1 MTHVATVMAPR
12 EALSIGEGEITAF
25 ALAVSR
31 LGGKPLDHA
40 WLSED
45 QVFDFYFEDENPRS
59 EALLEAAGL
68 SGQAIDC
75 IIQNVETRAKK
86 LFVADM
92 DSTIIAQECIDEI
105 AKEFGLGEKIAPI
118 TEAAMLGKL
127 DFQDALK
134 ERVALLKGLPKE
146 GLQKILE
153 TRIHFNPGAQTLIA
167 TLKTM
172 GVKTALVSGGFTFF
186 TGPLGKTLGF
196 DLVKSNHLE
205 FEDGVLTGK
214 VADPI
219 VDGET
224 KKAFLI
230 EISKKNGFQQN
241 QTLALGDGANDIPM
255 FEAAGLSLA
264 YHGKPAAQKAASGNL
279 RHFDLTGV
287 LFALGIPESQF
298 QS

>member
-12 EALSIGEGEITAF
+12 EALSIGAREITAF
-25 ALAVSR
+25 ALAISR
-31 LGGKPLDHA
+31 LGGKPLDHV

-45 QVFDFYFEDENPRS
+45 QVFDFYFDNENPGS

-68 SGQAIDC
+68 SAEPIDC
-75 IIQNVETRAKK
+75 IIQTAETRAKK

-92 DSTIIAQECIDEI
+92 DSTMIAQECIDEI
-105 AKEFGLGEKIAPI
+105 AAELDLKEKIAPI
-118 TEAAMLGKL
+118 TEAAMQGKL

-134 ERVALLKGLPKE
+134 ERVALLKGLPKKD
-146 GLQKILE
+146 LQRVLD
-153 TRIHFNPGAQTLIA
+153 TRIHFNPGAKTLIA

-172 GVKTALVSGGFTFF
+172 GLKTALVSGGFTFF
-186 TGPLGKTLGF
+186 TRPLGKTLGF

-205 FEDGVLTGK
+205 FENGALTGK
-214 VADPI
+214 VTGPI

-224 KKAFLI
+224 KKAFLV
-230 EISKKNGFQQN
+230 EISKKNSFQKTE
-241 QTLALGDGANDIPM
+241 TLALGDGANDIPM

-264 YHGKPAAQKAASGNL
+264 YHGRPAARKAASGNL